1 MKKPQTAVFLFC
13 KNGENFLVF
22 DLIYA
27 FLCEKMR
34 EKHEKIS
41 FLKHFDFFRQSFYV
55 FDNLCH
61 SESVATAKKMRYNV
75 DTNTQE
81 VGYEKQKGEN

>member
-34 EKHEKIS
+34 E
-41 FLKHFDFFRQSFYV
+41 
-55 FDNLCH
+55 NM
-61 SESVATAKKMRYNV
+61 KKYPF
-75 DTNTQE
+75 
-81 VGYEKQKGEN
+81 